1 MLRMSNRFTNLHGL
15 LWWLAVAA
23 LAVGCNHEVP
33 LPDSVWNGADIV
45 LEDDAR
51 VIEDVVPRRATLA
64 GLLDNHAFDG
74 TFVYQFVQA
83 VRPVFDPRRI
93 RVGNSYKLVVDR
105 DGVLRRFEYHIDN
118 DEFLRVDYVTDAEA
132 SFEALRVPYVKERT
146 EVATRGLIDERNS
159 SLSAALD
166 DIGENVNL
174 AILMAEVFSGEI
186 DFNND
191 LRRGDRFDVLFEKYY
206 REDVFSDYGDIVAA
220 EFYNDGRTIQ
230 AFSYVIPGDDQALYY
245 DADGRSLKRLFLRSP
260 FRFEPRVTSRF
271 SYRRLHPVL
280 GTNRPHLGVD
290 YGAPTGT
297 PVIAV
302 ANGRVV
308 SAAAS
313 GGSGNMVRLRHT
325 NGYETY
331 YLHLSRFATGMRP
344 GNRVVQGQTIG
355 YVGSTGLATGPH
367 LDYRIRK
374 NGTFVNPLIEHRN
387 LPPGDPIPEEHLPAF
402 IEARDQGA
410 RADVLTALP
419 VTRRG
424 ARAVVALVRPFH
436 ALRPVPEAAAAVA
449 AVPYDV
455 VSMSEAFD
463 LADGNP
469 LSFLH
474 VSRAEIDLD
483 PATDPYDEAVYHTA
497 ADHLET
503 LRTDAPLV
511 VEDTPSLYFYRLR
524 DGSHEQTGLAGCYS
538 VDEYDRGVI
547 KQHERREPT
556 RRMTELA
563 TCWLLGL
570 RPGSCF

>member
-1 MLRMSNRFTNLHGL
+1 MSNRFTNLHEL
-15 LWWLAVAA
+15 LPWLAAVI
-23 LAVGCNHEVP
+23 LGVGCAQEVP
-33 LPDSVWNGADIV
+33 LPTSVWNGPDIL
-45 LEDDAR
+45 LEVDER

-64 GLLDNHAFDG
+64 GLLDTHAFDG

-93 RVGNSYKLVVDR
+93 RVGNPYRLVVGN

-118 DEFLRVDYVTDAEA
+118 DEFLRVDYATDAEG
-132 SFEALRVPYVKERT
+132 SFEAERVPYVKERA

-166 DIGENVNL
+166 DVGENVNL

-206 REDVFSDYGDIVAA
+206 REDVFSDYGEIVAA
-220 EFYNDGRTIQ
+220 EFYNDGRTVQ
-230 AFSYVIPGDDQALYY
+230 AFSFVVPGDDQALYY
-245 DADGRSLKRLFLRSP
+245 DADGRSVKRLFLRSP

-331 YLHLSRFATGMRP
+331 YLHLSRFAKGMRP
-344 GNRVVQGQTIG
+344 GSRVVQGQTIG

-387 LPPGDPIPEEHLPAF
+387 LPPGDPIPGEHLPAF
-402 IEARDQGA
+402 VEARD
-410 RADVLTALP
+410 RALERLFSPLSQPRD
-419 VTRRG
+419 
-424 ARAVVALVRPFH
+424 VAL
-436 ALRPVPEAAAAVA
+436 A
-449 AVPYDV
+449 
-455 VSMSEAFD
+455 
-463 LADGNP
+463 
-469 LSFLH
+469 
-474 VSRAEIDLD
+474 
-483 PATDPYDEAVYHTA
+483 
-497 ADHLET
+497 
-503 LRTDAPLV
+503 
-511 VEDTPSLYFYRLR
+511 
-524 DGSHEQTGLAGCYS
+524 Q
-538 VDEYDRGVI
+538 
-547 KQHERREPT
+547 
-556 RRMTELA
+556 
-563 TCWLLGL
+563 
-570 RPGSCF
+570 

>member
-1 MLRMSNRFTNLHGL
+1 MSNRFTNLHEL
-15 LWWLAVAA
+15 LPWFAVAV
-23 LAVGCNHEVP
+23 LGVGCAQEVP
-33 LPDSVWNGADIV
+33 LPNSVWNGADIV
-45 LEDDAR
+45 LKVDTR

-64 GLLDNHAFDG
+64 GLLDTHAFDG
-74 TFVYQFVQA
+74 TFAYQFVQA

-93 RVGNSYKLVVDR
+93 RVGNSYKLIVGN

-118 DEFLRVDYVTDAEA
+118 DEFLRVDYDTDAEV
-132 SFEALRVPYVKERT
+132 SFDAERVPYVKERA
-146 EVATRGLIDERNS
+146 EVVTSGLIDERNS

-191 LRRGDRFDVLFEKYY
+191 LRRGDHFDVLFEKYY

-220 EFYNDGRTIQ
+220 EFYNDGRTVQ
-230 AFSYVIPGDDQALYY
+230 AFSFVIPGDDQALYY

-331 YLHLSRFATGMRP
+331 YLHLSRFAKGMRP
-344 GNRVVQGQTIG
+344 GSRVVQGQTVG

-374 NGTFVNPLIEHRN
+374 NGTFVNPLVEQRN
-387 LPPGDPIPEEHLPAF
+387 FPPGDPIPEEHLAAF
-402 IEARDQGA
+402 TKARDQ
-410 RADVLTALP
+410 ALERMYSP
-419 VTRRG
+419 ISEP
-424 ARAVVALVRPFH
+424 RAVAL
-436 ALRPVPEAAAAVA
+436 A
-449 AVPYDV
+449 
-455 VSMSEAFD
+455 
-463 LADGNP
+463 
-469 LSFLH
+469 
-474 VSRAEIDLD
+474 
-483 PATDPYDEAVYHTA
+483 
-497 ADHLET
+497 
-503 LRTDAPLV
+503 
-511 VEDTPSLYFYRLR
+511 
-524 DGSHEQTGLAGCYS
+524 Q
-538 VDEYDRGVI
+538 
-547 KQHERREPT
+547 
-556 RRMTELA
+556 
-563 TCWLLGL
+563 
-570 RPGSCF
+570 